1 MTNRVFMNRSNLM
14 PRWRKRAVPAW
25 KMARRGTQINADPP
39 FSSAGAATPR
49 MAWEAVLSVLILL
62 ALPLLAAGCRGKAL
76 DPAASQTQPAPS
88 GPVTAV
94 KLMTEVDGV
103 YTASAAALRAAGFDL
118 ATVSPETFSLT
129 RDGRPVAFQVV
140 GEGKNRALRFHGQA
154 PAPTAYAGQSVY
166 WLAPA
171 LAGEAGPAAI
181 AVRSAAPAG
190 AAAVVSVTNVV
201 TPTTVVSATVRAEEQ
216 KHYDGMAAAGDDR
229 WLWQSVF
236 APAEIQASVQAP
248 HAVAGEATLRVRLVA
263 NSSAPVDPDHH
274 LTISVNGAQIADEKW
289 DGAGPHV
296 ITATVPSGI
305 VRPGENTVT
314 LKAPGDVGAPADS
327 SMLDWIEL
335 TYPRELVLDEGELA
349 FAGQAEE
356 YDLATSGELAALWDI
371 TDPVAPVAVSDYE
384 RQGGRV
390 RFASD
395 GAPRRFVAATTAGLR
410 QPAAIVP
417 VVDGGLK
424 QWPDGADLII
434 VTAPQFRTAL
444 QSLVAARQKQ
454 GLRVAVVDIDQIY
467 DTFSHGEPGPEAIR
481 AFVQYARAHWPA
493 PAPRYLL
500 LAGDASYDPRGYLGG
515 TERDLVPTQL
525 VRTAFSGWTASD
537 VWYALPD
544 DGAGAFPALAV
555 GRLPAQTP
563 EQLATMVAKT
573 LEYEKVDSAA
583 TWRHDALVV
592 ADNDEPGFAEA
603 AKAFS
608 DQLTGYQARAITV
621 AGDGSGTRQELAQ
634 AFAQGTGL
642 LGYFGHGSVEL
653 WAQEKILAVDDVAKL
668 TNREK
673 LPIVF
678 TVTCL
683 SGLFQHPIKPSL
695 GETLVRAKN
704 GGAVAA
710 LVPSSAAVL
719 PDQRV
724 LAQGLAVALGV
735 SAGTDGPRTLGDA
748 VLAAQQS
755 ITNAAG
761 GVREVLLT
769 FNLLGDPTLPL
780 AR

>member
-1 MTNRVFMNRSNLM
+1 MTERVFTDRSNRM
-14 PRWRKRAVPAW
+14 QRWRK
-25 KMARRGTQINADPP
+25 
-39 FSSAGAATPR
+39 GAIL
-49 MAWEAVLSVLILL
+49 VLSALTLL
-62 ALPLLAAGCRGKAL
+62 ALALLVAACRGKGSDAAATQGQPAL
-76 DPAASQTQPAPS
+76 SGPAA
-88 GPVTAV
+88 AV
-94 KLMTEVDGV
+94 KLMVEDDGI
-103 YTASAAALRAAGFDL
+103 YTVPAAALRSAGFDL
-118 ATVSPETFSLT
+118 TTVSPEALSLT
-129 RDGRPVAFQVV
+129 RAGQPVAFQVV
-140 GEGKNRALRFHGQA
+140 GQGKNRALRFYGQA
-154 PAPTAYAGQSVY
+154 PALAAYTGQNVY
-166 WLAPA
+166 WLAPTS
-171 LAGEAGPAAI
+171 AGAAGPAAI
-181 AVRSAAPAG
+181 AVRSAAPSG

-201 TPTTVVSATVRAEEQ
+201 TPTAVVSATVRAEEQ
-216 KHYDGMAAAGDDR
+216 KHYDGMAAAGEDR
-229 WLWQSVF
+229 WLWQSIF
-236 APAEIQASVQAP
+236 APVEIQVPVQAP
-248 HAVAGEATLRVRLVA
+248 HAAAGEAMLRVRLVA

-274 LTISVNGAQIADEKW
+274 LILSVNGTQIADEKW

-296 ITATVPSGI
+296 ITATVPGGV

-314 LKAPGDVGAPADS
+314 LKAPGDTGAPADS
-327 SMLDWIEL
+327 ALLDWVEL
-335 TYPRELVLDEGELA
+335 TYPRELMLDEGELI
-349 FAGQAEE
+349 FAGQAAT

-371 TDPVAPVAVSDYE
+371 TDPAAPVALSDYE

-395 GAPRRFVAATTAGLR
+395 GAPRRFVAATAAGLR
-410 QPAAIVP
+410 QPAAITPVP
-417 VVDGGLK
+417 GGDLRDLS
-424 QWPDGADLII
+424 DGADLII
-434 VTAPQFRTAL
+434 VTAPQFRAAL
-444 QSLVAARQKQ
+444 EPLVAARQKE
-454 GLRVAVVDIDQIY
+454 GLRVAVVDVNQIY
-467 DTFSHGEPGPEAIR
+467 DSFSHGEPGPEAIR
-481 AFVQYARAHWPA
+481 AFAQYARAHWPA

-515 TERDLVPTQL
+515 AELDVIPTQL
-525 VRTAFSGWTASD
+525 VRTVFSGWTASD

-544 DGAGAFPALAV
+544 DGAGALPALAV
-555 GRLPAQTP
+555 GRLPAQTA
-563 EQLATMVAKT
+563 EQLAAMVAKT
-573 LEYEKVDSAA
+573 LEYESGDRVA
-583 TWRHDALVV
+583 TWRHDALLV

-603 AKAFS
+603 AKAFG

-621 AGDGSGTRQELAQ
+621 TGDGSGTRQELAQ

-668 TNREK
+668 TNRDK

-719 PDQRV
+719 TDQRV
-724 LAQGLAVALGV
+724 LAQGLAAALGA
-735 SAGTDGPRTLGDA
+735 SARTDGPKTLGDA

-755 ITNAAG
+755 LTNAAG

>member
-1 MTNRVFMNRSNLM
+1 
-14 PRWRKRAVPAW
+14 
-25 KMARRGTQINADPP
+25 
-39 FSSAGAATPR
+39 
-49 MAWEAVLSVLILL
+49 
-62 ALPLLAAGCRGKAL
+62 
-76 DPAASQTQPAPS
+76 
-88 GPVTAV
+88 
-94 KLMTEVDGV
+94 
-103 YTASAAALRAAGFDL
+103 
-118 ATVSPETFSLT
+118 
-129 RDGRPVAFQVV
+129 
-140 GEGKNRALRFHGQA
+140 
-154 PAPTAYAGQSVY
+154 
-166 WLAPA
+166 
-171 LAGEAGPAAI
+171 
-181 AVRSAAPAG
+181 
-190 AAAVVSVTNVV
+190 
-201 TPTTVVSATVRAEEQ
+201 
-216 KHYDGMAAAGDDR
+216 
-229 WLWQSVF
+229 
-236 APAEIQASVQAP
+236 
-248 HAVAGEATLRVRLVA
+248 
-263 NSSAPVDPDHH
+263 
-274 LTISVNGAQIADEKW
+274 
-289 DGAGPHV
+289 
-296 ITATVPSGI
+296 
-305 VRPGENTVT
+305 
-314 LKAPGDVGAPADS
+314 
-327 SMLDWIEL
+327 LDWIEL

-349 FAGQAEE
+349 FAGQAEA

-371 TDPVAPVAVSDYE
+371 TDPAAPVALSAYE

-395 GAPRRFVAATTAGLR
+395 GTPRRFLAAATAGLR
-410 QPAAIVP
+410 RPAAITPVP
-417 VVDGGLK
+417 GGDLRDL
-424 QWPDGADLII
+424 PSGADLII
-434 VTAPQFRTAL
+434 VTVPQFRAAL
-444 QSLVAARQKQ
+444 EPLVAARQKQ
-454 GLRVAVVDIDQIY
+454 GLRVAVVDVEQID
-467 DTFSHGEPGPEAIR
+467 DTFSAGEPGPEAIR
-481 AFVQYARAHWPA
+481 AFVQYVRAHWPA

-515 TERDLVPTQL
+515 TEKDFIPTQM

-544 DGAGAFPALAV
+544 DSATALPALAV
-555 GRLPAQTP
+555 GRLPSQTP

-573 LEYEKVDSAA
+573 LEYERVDRTA

-592 ADNDEPGFAEA
+592 ADNDEPGFAEE
-603 AKAFS
+603 AKAFG

-621 AGDGSGTRQELAQ
+621 EGDGAGTRQELAQ

-710 LVPSSAAVL
+710 LVPSSAAIL
-719 PDQRV
+719 TDQRV
-724 LAQGLAVALGV
+724 LAQGLAVALGA
-735 SAGTDGPRTLGDA
+735 SAGTDGPKTLGDA

-755 ITNAAG
+755 ITNASG

>member
-1 MTNRVFMNRSNLM
+1 MTNRIFVNRSHLM
-14 PRWRKRAVPAW
+14 QRWRERAIPAW
-25 KMARRGTQINADPP
+25 KMARRRTQINADFS

-49 MAWEAVLSVLILL
+49 PAWGTVLSLLILL
-62 ALPLLAAGCRGKAL
+62 ALPLLAAGCRGKVL

-88 GPVTAV
+88 GLVTAV
-94 KLMTEVDGV
+94 KLMTDADGV
-103 YTASAAALRAAGFDL
+103 YTAPVAALRAAGFDL

-140 GEGKNRALRFHGQA
+140 GQGKNRALRFYGQA
-154 PAPTAYAGQSVY
+154 PARTAYTGRSIY

-171 LAGEAGPAAI
+171 GTGAASPAAI
-181 AVRSAAPAG
+181 AGRTAAPAG
-190 AAAVVSVTNVV
+190 AAAADVA
-201 TPTTVVSATVRAEEQ
+201 PTTIVSATVRAEEQ

-229 WLWQSVF
+229 WLWQPIF
-236 APAEIQASVQAP
+236 APAEIQASLQAP
-248 HAVAGEATLRVRLVA
+248 HAAAGEATLRLRLVA

-274 LTISVNGAQIADEKW
+274 LIVSVNGAQIADEKW

-314 LKAPGDVGAPADS
+314 LKAPGDTGAPADS
-327 SMLDWIEL
+327 SVLDWIEL
-335 TYPRELVLDEGELA
+335 TYPRELVMDEGELA
-349 FAGQAEE
+349 FAGQAEA
-356 YDLATSGELAALWDI
+356 YDLAVPGELAVLWDI
-371 TDPVAPVAVSDYE
+371 TDPAAPVALSDYE

-395 GAPRRFVAATTAGLR
+395 GTLRRFLAATAAGLR
-410 QPAAIVP
+410 QPAAITSVAGEDLRALP
-417 VVDGGLK
+417 G
-424 QWPDGADLII
+424 GADLII
-434 VTAPQFRTAL
+434 VTAPQFRAAL
-444 QSLVAARQKQ
+444 EPLVAARQKQ
-454 GLRVAVVDIDQIY
+454 GLRVAVVDVDQIY
-467 DTFSHGEPGPEAIR
+467 DAFSHGEPGPEAIR
-481 AFVQYARAHWPA
+481 AFVQYARMQWPA

-500 LAGDASYDPRGYLGG
+500 LAGDASYDPRGSLGG
-515 TERDLVPTQL
+515 TELDLVPTQL

-544 DGAGAFPALAV
+544 DGATSLPVLPV
-555 GRLPAQTP
+555 GRLPSQTP

-621 AGDGSGTRQELAQ
+621 EGDGSGTREELAQ

-653 WAQEKILAVDDVAKL
+653 WAQEKILAVEAVAKL

-724 LAQGLAVALGV
+724 LAQGLAAALGAA
-735 SAGTDGPRTLGDA
+735 AGTDGPRTLGDA

-755 ITNAAG
+755 LTNAAG
-761 GVREVLLT
+761 GVRDVLLT

>member
-1 MTNRVFMNRSNLM
+1 M
-14 PRWRKRAVPAW
+14 
-25 KMARRGTQINADPP
+25 
-39 FSSAGAATPR
+39 
-49 MAWEAVLSVLILL
+49 LSVLILL
-62 ALPLLAAGCRGKAL
+62 ALPLLVAGCRGKAL
-76 DPAASQTQPAPS
+76 DPAAAQTQPAPS

-94 KLMTEVDGV
+94 KLMTEADGV
-103 YTASAAALRAAGFDL
+103 YTVPAAALRAAGFDL

-140 GEGKNRALRFHGQA
+140 GQGKNRALRFYGQA
-154 PAPTAYAGQSVY
+154 PAPTAYTGRSVY

-171 LAGEAGPAAI
+171 GTGAAGPAAI
-181 AVRSAAPAG
+181 AGRTAAPAG
-190 AAAVVSVTNVV
+190 AAADV
-201 TPTTVVSATVRAEEQ
+201 TPTTIVSATVRAEEQ

-229 WLWQSVF
+229 WLWQPIF

-248 HAVAGEATLRVRLVA
+248 HAAAGEATLRLRLVA

-274 LTISVNGAQIADEKW
+274 LILSVNGAQIADEKW

-314 LKAPGDVGAPADS
+314 LKAPGDTGAPADS

-349 FAGQAEE
+349 FAGQAEA
-356 YDLATSGELAALWDI
+356 YDLAVSGELAVLWDI
-371 TDPVAPVAVSDYE
+371 TDPAAPVALSDYE

-395 GAPRRFVAATTAGLR
+395 GTPRRFLAATAAGLR
-410 QPAAIVP
+410 QPAAITP
-417 VVDGGLK
+417 VAGEDLAR
-424 QWPDGADLII
+424 WPGGADLII
-434 VTAPQFRTAL
+434 VTAPQFRAAL
-444 QSLVAARQKQ
+444 EPLVAARQKQ
-454 GLRVAVVDIDQIY
+454 GLRVAVVDVDQIY

-481 AFVQYARAHWPA
+481 AFVQYARMHWPA

-515 TERDLVPTQL
+515 TELDLVPTQL

-544 DGAGAFPALAV
+544 DGATSLPALAV

-608 DQLTGYQARAITV
+608 DLLTGYQARTITV
-621 AGDGSGTRQELAQ
+621 EGDGSGTREELAQ

-673 LPIVF
+673 LPIIF

-724 LAQGLAVALGV
+724 LAQGLAAALGAA
-735 SAGTDGPRTLGDA
+735 AGTDGPRTLGDA

-755 ITNAAG
+755 LTNAAG

>member
-1 MTNRVFMNRSNLM
+1 M
-14 PRWRKRAVPAW
+14 
-25 KMARRGTQINADPP
+25 
-39 FSSAGAATPR
+39 
-49 MAWEAVLSVLILL
+49 
-62 ALPLLAAGCRGKAL
+62 
-76 DPAASQTQPAPS
+76 
-88 GPVTAV
+88 
-94 KLMTEVDGV
+94 
-103 YTASAAALRAAGFDL
+103 
-118 ATVSPETFSLT
+118 
-129 RDGRPVAFQVV
+129 
-140 GEGKNRALRFHGQA
+140 
-154 PAPTAYAGQSVY
+154 
-166 WLAPA
+166 
-171 LAGEAGPAAI
+171 
-181 AVRSAAPAG
+181 
-190 AAAVVSVTNVV
+190 
-201 TPTTVVSATVRAEEQ
+201 RAEEQ
-216 KHYDGMAAAGDDR
+216 KHYDGMAAAGEDH
-229 WLWQSVF
+229 WLWQSIF
-236 APAEIQASVQAP
+236 APAEIQAPVQAP
-248 HAVAGEATLRVRLVA
+248 HAAAGEATLRVRLVA

-274 LTISVNGAQIADEKW
+274 LILSVNGAQIADEKW

-296 ITATVPSGI
+296 ITATVPSGV

-314 LKAPGDVGAPADS
+314 LKAPGDTGAPADS
-327 SMLDWIEL
+327 ALLDWIEL
-335 TYPRELVLDEGELA
+335 TYPRELVLDEGELT
-349 FAGQAEE
+349 FAGQAAA

-371 TDPVAPVAVSDYE
+371 TDPAAPVALSDYE

-395 GAPRRFVAATTAGLR
+395 GTPRRFVAATTAGLR
-410 QPAAIVP
+410 QPAAITPVP
-417 VVDGGLK
+417 GGDLRDL
-424 QWPDGADLII
+424 PGGADLII
-434 VTAPQFRTAL
+434 VTVPQFRAAL
-444 QSLVAARQKQ
+444 EPLVAARQKQ
-454 GLRVAVVDIDQIY
+454 GLRVAVVDVEQIY
-467 DTFSHGEPGPEAIR
+467 DTFSAGEPGPEAIR

-515 TERDLVPTQL
+515 AEQDLVPTQL
-525 VRTAFSGWTASD
+525 VHTAFSGWTASD

-544 DGAGAFPALAV
+544 DSAEALPALAV
-555 GRLPAQTP
+555 GRLPAQTA

-573 LEYEKVDSAA
+573 LEYESGDRTA

-603 AKAFS
+603 AKAFG

-621 AGDGSGTRQELAQ
+621 EGDGSGTRQELAQ

-719 PDQRV
+719 TDQRV
-724 LAQGLAVALGV
+724 LAQGLAVALGA
-735 SAGTDGPRTLGDA
+735 SAGTDGPKTLGDA

-755 ITNAAG
+755 LTNASG